1 MTVILTGCTFTGR
14 VTLTGTSGYPSGSTV
29 SSAYTGDED
38 VISLGHQAVG
48 VWDRSLDGKLST
60 SDRIKRREVPLKN
73 RTDMQGK

>member
-1 MTVILTGCTFTGR
+1 MTVILTGCAFTGR

-48 VWDRSLDGKLST
+48 VWDRSL
-60 SDRIKRREVPLKN
+60 
-73 RTDMQGK
+73 